1 MSEKGVDITWEN
13 FSIER
18 PLSKSEMRIRSKS
31 GKSTGPIPILNP
43 FSGAITK
50 GTMTTIL
57 GPSGCGKTTF
67 LNFLSNRL
75 HFLQG
80 LKYSGQVYINGH
92 KRETL
97 DYNSVAGYVMQD
109 EVLLENLTVKETLMF
124 SAAFKMTKHKAR
136 RRVQE
141 VVDQLRLDACEDS
154 FVGGFIRKGI
164 SGGEKKRVSIG
175 VELLTD
181 PSILFL
187 DEPTTGLD
195 SFNAESLIELLGE
208 LSKTG
213 VTVIATIHQP
223 NSYIYALFD
232 RIMLLGGNEMIYHGG
247 ALEALEHFARIGF
260 ECPEFYNPS
269 EYLLELITET
279 GKKYEENIK
288 IIKDAVD
295 KTEISVEEKS
305 LPELFK
311 REKAG
316 FFKELKLLISRSA
329 LNLIRNYT
337 SIIFKAVANFCFLLL
352 ILAAYYQAC
361 NETTLISIS
370 DRAGIIFIIL
380 VYLSFIGINGTTA
393 LSTDKAIFIR
403 EQSSKTYSPL
413 AFYTAKLCFDIPFDQ
428 IIMII
433 MAFLL
438 YLAIGL
444 RLDTADHIFFF
455 VFVLYLLD
463 LTTRGWGNLLLIS
476 LPNVEAS
483 SAATPFVVILQLL
496 FAGLFI
502 NYDSIPNY
510 LIWLEYMS
518 MFKYSW
524 SACLYN
530 EFEGHHGD
538 YWNECSLNA
547 SQVNSGR
554 INMDM
559 CYPLDFYSITI
570 SKWHNVLALSC
581 IAIITHLMAFMFLRR
596 TANKYRVR

>member
-1 MSEKGVDITWEN
+1 MSEKGVDITWED

-18 PLSKSEMRIRSKS
+18 PLSKSEKKIRIKCGSS
-31 GKSTGPIPILNP
+31 IDPIQILNS
-43 FSGAITK
+43 FSGTISK

-67 LNFLSNRL
+67 LNYLSNRL
-75 HFLQG
+75 HFLIG
-80 LKYSGQVYINGH
+80 LKYTGQVYINGH

-97 DYNSVAGYVMQD
+97 DYNSVAGYVMQE

-124 SAAFKMTKHKAR
+124 SASFKMTKHKAK

-141 VVDQLRLDACEDS
+141 VVDQLGLDACEES

-223 NSYIYALFD
+223 NSYIYAKFD
-232 RIMLLGGNEMIYHGG
+232 KIMLLGGNEMVYHGG
-247 ALEALEHFARIGF
+247 AQEALEHFASIGF

-279 GKKYEENIK
+279 GKKYHENIK

-295 KTEISVEEKS
+295 KKALSLEEKS

-311 REKAG
+311 RETAG
-316 FFKELKLLISRSA
+316 FFKELRLLIARSS
-329 LNLIRNYT
+329 LNLMRNYM
-337 SIIFKAVANFCFLLL
+337 SMIFKVVANLCFLLL

-361 NETTLISIS
+361 YETTLTSIS
-370 DRAGIIFIIL
+370 DRGGIIFIIL
-380 VYLSFIGINGTTA
+380 VYLSFIGINSTTT

-403 EQSSKTYSPL
+403 EQASKTYSPI
-413 AFYTAKLCFDIPFDQ
+413 AFYMSKLCFDIPFDQ
-428 IIMII
+428 ILTII

-455 VFVLYLLD
+455 AFVLYLLD

-476 LPNVEAS
+476 LPNIEAA

-524 SACLYN
+524 SACMYN
-530 EFEGHHGD
+530 ELEGHHGD
-538 YWNECSLNA
+538 YWNDCNMKA
-547 SQVNSGR
+547 TDVNTKKV
-554 INMDM
+554 NMDM

-570 SKWHNVLALSC
+570 PKWQNVLALSC
-581 IAIITHLMAFMFLRR
+581 IAIITHLMAFMFLR
-596 TANKYRVR
+596 TIAKKYRVS